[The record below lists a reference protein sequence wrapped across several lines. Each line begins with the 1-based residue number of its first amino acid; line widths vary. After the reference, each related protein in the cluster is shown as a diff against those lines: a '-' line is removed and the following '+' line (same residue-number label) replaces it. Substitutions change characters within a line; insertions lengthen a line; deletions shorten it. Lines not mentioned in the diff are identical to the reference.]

1 MAGLVSRASLIVKSK
16 MSKLLDKAEKP
27 TETLD
32 YSYEKQ
38 LELLQNVRRGVA
50 DVTTSKKRLQ
60 VQTEKLEQEVLKLE
74 GQARQAMTANRED
87 LARRALER
95 KSGIQQELVGLDQQV
110 QQLAGQQDRL
120 VEQQKALSARV
131 EQFRSQKE
139 VIKAQYSAAE
149 ASARI
154 GEAVT
159 GIGSQM
165 SDMGTALQ
173 RAKDK
178 TEEMQARASAM
189 DELVESGAL
198 QDLTSDKNDIDRELA
213 ALSSTSQVDS
223 ELEKLK
229 AELGSGSGA
238 APAAIDGAATE
249 AAAEL
254 PAPAPAG
261 APAADEKP
269 SA

>member
-16 MSKLLDKAEKP
+16 VSKLLDKAEKP

-60 VQTEKLEQEVLKLE
+60 VQAEKLEQEVVKLE
-74 GQARQAMTANRED
+74 GQARQAITAGRED

-95 KSGIQQELVGLDQQV
+95 KSGIQQELVGLDAQV
-110 QQLAGQQDRL
+110 QQLQGQQDKL
-120 VEQQKALSARV
+120 IEQQKSLEVRV

-159 GIGSQM
+159 GIGNQM

-189 DELVESGAL
+189 DELVQSGAL
-198 QDLTSDKNDIDRELA
+198 QDLTSTENDIDRELA
-213 ALSSTSQVDS
+213 ALSSSTQVDS
-223 ELEKLK
+223 ELAKLR
-229 AELGSGSGA
+229 AELGAGGA
-238 APAAIDGAATE
+238 AAPTIEGT
-249 AAAEL
+249 AAET
-254 PAPAPAG
+254 PAIEPAG
-261 APAADEKP
+261 GDADASKPA
-269 SA
+269 

>member
-16 MSKLLDKAEKP
+16 VSKLLDKAEKP

-60 VQTEKLEQEVLKLE
+60 VQAEKLEQEVVKLE
-74 GQARQAMTANRED
+74 GQARQAIGANRED

-95 KSGIQQELVGLDQQV
+95 KSGIQQELVGLDTQV
-110 QQLAGQQDRL
+110 QQLAGQQDKL
-120 VEQQKALSARV
+120 VEQQKALTVRV

-159 GIGSQM
+159 GIGNQM

-178 TEEMQARASAM
+178 TEEMQARAAAM

-223 ELEKLK
+223 ELAKLK
-229 AELGSGSGA
+229 AELGPGPTAAA
-238 APAAIDGAATE
+238 APALEGAATE
-249 AAAEL
+249 E
-254 PAPAPAG
+254 P
-261 APAADEKP
+261 PAADEPKP
-269 SA
+269 A

>member
-16 MSKLLDKAEKP
+16 VSKLLDKAEKP

-60 VQTEKLEQEVLKLE
+60 VQVEKLEQDVLKLE
-74 GQARQAMTANRED
+74 GQARQAIAANRED

-95 KSGIQQELVGLDQQV
+95 KSGIQQELVALDTQV

-120 VEQQKALSARV
+120 VEQQKALTARV

-178 TEEMQARASAM
+178 TEEMQARAAAM

-198 QDLTSDKNDIDRELA
+198 QDLTSDQNDIDRELA
-213 ALSSTSQVDS
+213 ALSSTSQVDT
-223 ELEKLK
+223 ELAKLK
-229 AELGSGSGA
+229 AELGEGSGP
-238 APAAIDGAATE
+238 APAAIDGSATE

-254 PAPAPAG
+254 PESTGSPAG
-261 APAADEKP
+261 DEKP
-269 SA
+269 A

>member
-1 MAGLVSRASLIVKSK
+1 MAGLVSRASLIMKSK
-16 MSKLLDKAEKP
+16 VSKLLDKAEKP

-60 VQTEKLEQEVLKLE
+60 VQAEKLEQEVVKLE
-74 GQARQAMTANRED
+74 GQARQAIAVDREE
-87 LARRALER
+87 LARKALER
-95 KSGIQQELVGLDQQV
+95 KSGIQQELVGLDAQV
-110 QQLAGQQDRL
+110 KQLQAQQDKL
-120 VEQQKALSARV
+120 IEQQKTLEVRV

-159 GIGSQM
+159 GIGNQM

-189 DELVESGAL
+189 DELVQSGAL
-198 QDLTSDKNDIDRELA
+198 QDLTSTENDIDRELA
-213 ALSSTSQVDS
+213 ALSSTTQVDS
-223 ELEKLK
+223 ELAKLR
-229 AELGSGSGA
+229 AELGTSGA
-238 APAAIDGAATE
+238 A
-249 AAAEL
+249 
-254 PAPAPAG
+254 APAITPAG
-261 APAADEKP
+261 NDATPDAPKP
-269 SA
+269 A

>member
-1 MAGLVSRASLIVKSK
+1 MAGLVSRASLIMKSK
-16 MSKLLDKAEKP
+16 VSKLLDKAEKP

-60 VQTEKLEQEVLKLE
+60 VQAEKLEQEVVKLE
-74 GQARQAMTANRED
+74 GQARQAIAVDREE
-87 LARRALER
+87 LARKALER
-95 KSGIQQELVGLDQQV
+95 KSGIQQELVGLDAQV
-110 QQLAGQQDRL
+110 KQLQAQQDKL
-120 VEQQKALSARV
+120 IEQQKTLEVRV

-159 GIGSQM
+159 GIGNQM

-189 DELVESGAL
+189 DELVQSGAL
-198 QDLTSDKNDIDRELA
+198 QDLTSTENDIDRELA
-213 ALSSTSQVDS
+213 ALSSTTQVDS
-223 ELEKLK
+223 ELAKLR
-229 AELGSGSGA
+229 AELGTSGA
-238 APAAIDGAATE
+238 A
-249 AAAEL
+249 
-254 PAPAPAG
+254 APAIEPAG
-261 APAADEKP
+261 NDAAPGAPKP
-269 SA
+269 A

>member
-16 MSKLLDKAEKP
+16 VSKLLDKAEKP

-60 VQTEKLEQEVLKLE
+60 VQAEKLEQEVVKLE
-74 GQARQAMTANRED
+74 GQARQAITAGRED

-95 KSGIQQELVGLDQQV
+95 KSGIQQELVGLDAQV
-110 QQLAGQQDRL
+110 QQLQGQQDKL
-120 VEQQKALSARV
+120 IEQQKSLEVRV

-159 GIGSQM
+159 GIGNQM

-189 DELVESGAL
+189 DELVQSGAL
-198 QDLTSDKNDIDRELA
+198 QDLTSTENDIDRELA
-213 ALSSTSQVDS
+213 ALSSSTQVDS
-223 ELEKLK
+223 ELAKLR
-229 AELGSGSGA
+229 AELGAGGA
-238 APAAIDGAATE
+238 AAPTIEGT
-249 AAAEL
+249 AAE
-254 PAPAPAG
+254 APAIEPAG
-261 APAADEKP
+261 GDADASKPA
-269 SA
+269 

>member
-16 MSKLLDKAEKP
+16 VSKLLDKAEKP

-60 VQTEKLEQEVLKLE
+60 VQAEKLEQEVVKLE
-74 GQARQAMTANRED
+74 GQARQAIGANRED

-95 KSGIQQELVGLDQQV
+95 KSGIQQELVGLDTQV
-110 QQLAGQQDRL
+110 QQLAGQQDKL
-120 VEQQKALSARV
+120 VEQQKALTVRV

-159 GIGSQM
+159 GIGNQM

-178 TEEMQARASAM
+178 TEEMQARAAAM

-223 ELEKLK
+223 ELAKLK
-229 AELGSGSGA
+229 AELGSGPAADA
-238 APAAIDGAATE
+238 APALEGAATE
-249 AAAEL
+249 EP
-254 PAPAPAG
+254 PADDQPKPA
-261 APAADEKP
+261 
-269 SA
+269 

>member
-1 MAGLVSRASLIVKSK
+1 MAGLVSRTSLIVKAK
-16 MSKLLDKAEKP
+16 VSKLLDKAEKP
-27 TETLD
+27 TEVLD

-50 DVTTSKKRLQ
+50 DVTTAKKRLQ
-60 VQTEKLEQEVLKLE
+60 VQTEKLEQEIVKLE
-74 GQARQAMTANRED
+74 GQARQAIAANRED

-95 KSGIQQELVGLDQQV
+95 KSGIQQELVGLDAQV
-110 QQLAGQQDRL
+110 QQLQAQQDKL
-120 VEQQKALSARV
+120 VEQQKALTARV

-154 GEAVT
+154 GEAAT
-159 GIGSQM
+159 GIGGQM
-165 SDMGTALQ
+165 SDMGNALQ

-198 QDLTSDKNDIDRELA
+198 QDLTSTENDIDRELA
-213 ALSSTSQVDS
+213 ALSSGSQVDS

-229 AELGSGSGA
+229 AELGAGQAAETPALEGSAG
-238 APAAIDGAATE
+238 
-249 AAAEL
+249 EL
-254 PAPAPAG
+254 PAEGETKA
-261 APAADEKP
+261 
-269 SA
+269 

>member
-16 MSKLLDKAEKP
+16 VSKLLDKAEKP

-60 VQTEKLEQEVLKLE
+60 VQAEKLEQEVVKLE
-74 GQARQAMTANRED
+74 GQARQAITAGRDD

-95 KSGIQQELVGLDQQV
+95 KSGIQQELVGLDAQV
-110 QQLAGQQDRL
+110 QQLQGQQDKL
-120 VEQQKALSARV
+120 IEQQKSLEVRV

-159 GIGSQM
+159 GIGNQM

-189 DELVESGAL
+189 DELVQSGAL
-198 QDLTSDKNDIDRELA
+198 QDLTSTENDIDRELA
-213 ALSSTSQVDS
+213 ALSSSTQVDS
-223 ELEKLK
+223 ELAKLR
-229 AELGSGSGA
+229 AELGAGGA
-238 APAAIDGAATE
+238 AAPTIEGT
-249 AAAEL
+249 AAE
-254 PAPAPAG
+254 APAIEPAG
-261 APAADEKP
+261 GDADASKPA
-269 SA
+269 

>member
-1 MAGLVSRASLIVKSK
+1 MAGLVSRASLIMKSK
-16 MSKLLDKAEKP
+16 VSKLLDKAEKP

-60 VQTEKLEQEVLKLE
+60 VQAEKLEQEVVKLE
-74 GQARQAMTANRED
+74 GQARQAIAVDREE
-87 LARRALER
+87 LARKALER
-95 KSGIQQELVGLDQQV
+95 KSGIQQELVGLDAQV
-110 QQLAGQQDRL
+110 KQLQAQQDKL
-120 VEQQKALSARV
+120 IEQQKTLEVRV

-159 GIGSQM
+159 GIGNQM

-189 DELVESGAL
+189 DELVQSGAL
-198 QDLTSDKNDIDRELA
+198 QDLTSTENDIDRELA
-213 ALSSTSQVDS
+213 ALSSTTQVDS
-223 ELEKLK
+223 ELAKLR
-229 AELGSGSGA
+229 AELGTSGA
-238 APAAIDGAATE
+238 A
-249 AAAEL
+249 
-254 PAPAPAG
+254 APAITPAG
-261 APAADEKP
+261 SDAAPDAPKP
-269 SA
+269 A

>member
-1 MAGLVSRASLIVKSK
+1 MAGLVSRASLIMKSK
-16 MSKLLDKAEKP
+16 VSKLLDKAEKP

-60 VQTEKLEQEVLKLE
+60 VQAEKLEQEVVKLE
-74 GQARQAMTANRED
+74 GQARQAIAVDREE
-87 LARRALER
+87 LARKALER
-95 KSGIQQELVGLDQQV
+95 KSGIQQELVGLDAQV
-110 QQLAGQQDRL
+110 KQLQAQQDKL
-120 VEQQKALSARV
+120 IEQQKTLEVRV

-159 GIGSQM
+159 GIGNQM

-189 DELVESGAL
+189 DELVQSGAL
-198 QDLTSDKNDIDRELA
+198 QDLTSTENDIDRELA
-213 ALSSTSQVDS
+213 ALSSTTQVDS
-223 ELEKLK
+223 ELAKLR
-229 AELGSGSGA
+229 AELGTSGA
-238 APAAIDGAATE
+238 A
-249 AAAEL
+249 
-254 PAPAPAG
+254 APAIKPAG
-261 APAADEKP
+261 DDAAPDAPK

>member
-16 MSKLLDKAEKP
+16 VSKLLDKAEKP

-60 VQTEKLEQEVLKLE
+60 VQAAKLEQEVVKLE
-74 GQARQAMTANRED
+74 GQARQAIAANRED
-87 LARRALER
+87 LARKALER
-95 KSGIQQELVGLDQQV
+95 KSGIQQELVGLDAQV
-110 QQLAGQQDRL
+110 QQLQAQQDKL
-120 VEQQKALSARV
+120 IEQQKSLEVRV

-159 GIGSQM
+159 GIGNQM

-178 TEEMQARASAM
+178 TEEMQARAAAM

-198 QDLTSDKNDIDRELA
+198 QDLTSTENDIDRELA
-213 ALSSTSQVDS
+213 ALSSTTQVDS
-223 ELEKLK
+223 ELAKLK
-229 AELGSGSGA
+229 AELGTGGAA
-238 APAAIDGAATE
+238 APAIE
-249 AAAEL
+249 AAGDAAAPDAPK
-254 PAPAPAG
+254 PA
-261 APAADEKP
+261 
-269 SA
+269 

>member
-16 MSKLLDKAEKP
+16 VSKLLDKAEKP

-60 VQTEKLEQEVLKLE
+60 VQAEKLEQDVLKLE
-74 GQARQAMTANRED
+74 GQARQAIAANRED

-95 KSGIQQELVGLDQQV
+95 KSGIQQELVALDQQV
-110 QQLAGQQDRL
+110 KQLAGQQDRL
-120 VEQQKALSARV
+120 VEQQKALEVRV

-159 GIGSQM
+159 GIGTQM

-178 TEEMQARASAM
+178 TEQMQARAAAM

-198 QDLTSDKNDIDRELA
+198 QDLTSDQNDIDRELA
-213 ALSSTSQVDS
+213 LLASTSQVDS
-223 ELEKLK
+223 ELEQLK
-229 AELGSGSGA
+229 AELGSGGGA
-238 APAAIDGAATE
+238 APAAVTGPASE

-254 PAPAPAG
+254 PSPAPAE
-261 APAADEKP
+261 APGDDEKP
-269 SA
+269 AS

>member
-16 MSKLLDKAEKP
+16 VSKLLDKAEKP

-60 VQTEKLEQEVLKLE
+60 VQAEKLEQEVLKLE
-74 GQARQAMTANRED
+74 GQARQAIAANRED

-95 KSGIQQELVGLDQQV
+95 KSGIQQELVALDTQI
-110 QQLAGQQDRL
+110 QQLAGQQDKL
-120 VEQQKALSARV
+120 VEQQKALTVRV

-159 GIGSQM
+159 GIGNQM

-198 QDLTSDKNDIDRELA
+198 QDLTSDTNDIDRELA
-213 ALSSTSQVDS
+213 SLSSGSQVDS
-223 ELEKLK
+223 ELAKLK
-229 AELGSGSGA
+229 AELGSGGDA
-238 APAAIDGAATE
+238 APTIDGAASE

-254 PAPAPAG
+254 PAPAPAD
-261 APAADEKP
+261 PEKP

>member
-1 MAGLVSRASLIVKSK
+1 MAGLVSRASLIMKSK
-16 MSKLLDKAEKP
+16 VSKLLDKAEKP

-60 VQTEKLEQEVLKLE
+60 VQAEKLEQEVVKLE
-74 GQARQAMTANRED
+74 GQARQAIAVDREE
-87 LARRALER
+87 LARKALER
-95 KSGIQQELVGLDQQV
+95 KSGIQQELVGLDAQV
-110 QQLAGQQDRL
+110 KQLQAQQDKL
-120 VEQQKALSARV
+120 IEQQKTLEVRV

-159 GIGSQM
+159 GIGNQM

-198 QDLTSDKNDIDRELA
+198 QDLTSTENDIDRELA
-213 ALSSTSQVDS
+213 ALSSTTQVDS
-223 ELEKLK
+223 ELAKLR
-229 AELGSGSGA
+229 AELGTSGA
-238 APAAIDGAATE
+238 A
-249 AAAEL
+249 
-254 PAPAPAG
+254 APAITPAG
-261 APAADEKP
+261 SDAAPDAPKP
-269 SA
+269 A